1 MDGEVALLLS
11 LKAQYK
17 ALTGTDLMGGSGK
30 KKTKTPAQPKPPK
43 GKKGKGT
50 ESASPQVEKKGGVAD
65 GDTGRKKQT
74 R

>member
-1 MDGEVALLLS
+1 MDTAVATLLS

-17 ALTGTDLMGGSGK
+17 ALTGADLVGGLAK
-30 KKTKTPAQPKPPK
+30 KKSKTPTQPKPPK

-50 ESASPQVEKKGGVAD
+50 PSASPQVEKKVGVAD
-65 GDTGRKKQT
+65 GDSGRKKQT